1 MSFHKMIEDPMYDE
15 DGNCVDED
23 FEWEDSEDIDPV
35 ELGIEIEGY
44 DPYDTVNS

>member
-23 FEWEDSEDIDPV
+23 WDIEFEEDILEE
-35 ELGIEIEGY
+35 ELVDELGY
-44 DPYDTVNS
+44 DPFDTINS